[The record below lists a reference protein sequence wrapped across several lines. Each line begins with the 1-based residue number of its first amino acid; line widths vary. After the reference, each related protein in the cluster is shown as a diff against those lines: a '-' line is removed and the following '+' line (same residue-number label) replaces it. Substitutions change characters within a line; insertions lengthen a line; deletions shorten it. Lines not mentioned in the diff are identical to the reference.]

1 MKRLSQLLAT
11 IAVTVL
17 VPLVTSGAA
26 SAASTCDIGY
36 TGPDSNNMCTSIE
49 KYQCSVTN
57 TNAVDI
63 KNSTNQSVYSGS
75 VTVGSN
81 TTGGSATSGTATNN
95 TGTTFSITINNG
107 TAGTLGTCTAAVV
120 VPASNTPETVT
131 PPATTTTTSTQPS
144 GGGGAVRS
152 LPVTSEESPLG
163 TIAIVAG
170 STAVVAILSAVG
182 ASLYRRLHVS

>member
-11 IAVTVL
+11 LAVAFL
-17 VPLVTSGAA
+17 VPLVASGAA
-26 SAASTCDIGY
+26 SAVSTCDIGY

-81 TTGGSATSGTATNN
+81 TTGGSTTSGTATNN
-95 TGTTFSITINNG
+95 TGTTFSIIINNG
-107 TAGTLGTCTAAVV
+107 AVDTLGTCTAAVV

-131 PPATTTTTSTQPS
+131 PPATTTTSTQPS
-144 GGGGAVRS
+144 GGSGAIRS
-152 LPVTSEESPLG
+152 LPITSEESPLG
-163 TIAIVAG
+163 AIAIVAG
-170 STAVVAILSAVG
+170 STLVTAVLSAVG
-182 ASLYRRLHVS
+182 ASLYRRFHVS